1 MSVNG
6 LCQNDQYTVAVTFGT
21 RCEGRMGEC
30 DFQQPNVTRAL
41 KQMFEEIKVPA
52 DIVPG
57 DGEEYCYYA
66 VLKDTQGKIIDGIPI
81 QKTILL
87 LTIYICIILFDR

>member
-1 MSVNG
+1 MNG
-6 LCQNDQYTVAVTFGT
+6 LCHNDQYTVVVTFGT
-21 RCEGRMGEC
+21 RREGRMEEC
-30 DFQQPNVTRAL
+30 AFQQPNVTQTL
-41 KQMFEEIKVPA
+41 EQMFEEIDVPA

-66 VLKDTQGKIIDGIPI
+66 VLKDTQGQIIDGIPII

-87 LTIYICIILFDR
+87 LTIYIILFDR